1 MKNILS
7 ILPPTMSA
15 VLSEGYQQD
24 VEEIRLRI
32 GRAPGY
38 VCNGVER
45 TFFRLKAVDREDLQF
60 VLHAASH
67 GSLYSF
73 QESLRQGFLTLSGGH
88 RLGICGEVVWENNA
102 IHSLHNFSSIAI
114 RIAHEHKG
122 IGTIPRHSTLILGP
136 PGCGKT
142 SLLRDCVRLLSDAEE
157 RRVALLDERGE
168 IAACRDGVPGFD
180 VGGHTDI
187 LTGCQKATG
196 IIMLLRT
203 MNPQWIA
210 VDEITREEDVRA
222 MVQASYCGV
231 RLLATAHADSL
242 QDLEC
247 RPIYREL
254 MEQKVFED
262 YLLFQREHKFISI
275 RGEDA

>member
-1 MKNILS
+1 M
-7 ILPPTMSA
+7 
-15 VLSEGYQQD
+15 
-24 VEEIRLRI
+24 
-32 GRAPGY
+32 
-38 VCNGVER
+38 GV
-45 TFFRLKAVDREDLQF
+45 
-60 VLHAASH
+60 
-67 GSLYSF
+67 
-73 QESLRQGFLTLSGGH
+73 
-88 RLGICGEVVWENNA
+88 CGEVVWENNA
-102 IHSLHNFSSIAI
+102 IHSLRNFSSISI

-122 IGTIPRHSTLILGP
+122 IGTIPSRSTLILGP

-142 SLLRDCVRLLSDAEE
+142 TLLRDCVRLLSDADEC
-157 RRVALLDERGE
+157 RVALLDERGE

-210 VDEITREEDVRA
+210 VDEITREEDIRA

-242 QDLEC
+242 QDLQR

-275 RGEDA
+275 RGEDG